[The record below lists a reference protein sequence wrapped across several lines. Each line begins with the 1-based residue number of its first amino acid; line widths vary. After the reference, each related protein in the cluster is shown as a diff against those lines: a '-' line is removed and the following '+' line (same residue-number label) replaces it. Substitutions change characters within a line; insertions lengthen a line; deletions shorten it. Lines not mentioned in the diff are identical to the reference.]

1 MRCRNELRFLLS
13 ELNLAP
19 VSPAFVRNQLVKL
32 DIVDRL
38 HPLIPPALAQLLF
51 AILCSVAAILVRWL
65 IDMVAPGAG
74 PFGMIMPFVL
84 VATLFGRWQSGLA
97 THLFLVCHS
106 WYYILPIVGSFAFEN
121 PADGPRI
128 AVNFLAGVAI
138 VGLGELFRRSV
149 RTAVEDR
156 EMLIR
161 EIDHR
166 VANNFS
172 SILSMLRLQRSRVDN
187 AAVRDALDTASGRV
201 ESYARAHQSLYR
213 DGASN
218 QRVDMPN
225 YLGDLCAA
233 LESVLSEVSGA
244 AIRCWIDDIALP
256 RDQAV
261 TLGLI
266 VNEVATNSAK
276 HAFGGSREGLISVK
290 LDHCDSQIVLSVSDN
305 GTGMTQTERPGGL
318 GMSLI
323 TALAKQAGAEVEC
336 ESGAEGT
343 SSRFVMEG

>member
-1 MRCRNELRFLLS
+1 M
-13 ELNLAP
+13 
-19 VSPAFVRNQLVKL
+19 
-32 DIVDRL
+32 VDRL
-38 HPLIPPALAQLLF
+38 HPLIPPLLAQLLF
-51 AILCSVAAILVRWL
+51 AIMCGISAIALRSL

-97 THLFLVCHS
+97 AHVLLVGHA
-106 WYYILPIVGSFAFEN
+106 WYYVLPAAGSFAFDD
-121 PADGPRI
+121 PSSGPRI
-128 AVNFLAGVAI
+128 VVNFLAGLAI
-138 VGLGELFRRSV
+138 VGLGEMFRRSV
-149 RTAVEDR
+149 RAAVEDR

-166 VANNFS
+166 VANNFG
-172 SILSMLRLQRSRVDN
+172 SILAMLRLQHSRVDN
-187 AAVRDALDTASGRV
+187 PAVRDALDTASGRV

-213 DGASN
+213 DGASD
-218 QRVDMPN
+218 QRVDMPS

-244 AIRCWIDDIALP
+244 NIRCWIDDIALP

-276 HAFGGSREGLISVK
+276 HAFGDSKCGLISVK
-290 LDHCDSQIVLSVSDN
+290 LDREPGRIVLSVVDN
-305 GTGMTQTERPGGL
+305 GAGMKQTDRSGGL

-323 TALAKQAGAEVEC
+323 NALAKQAGAEVERK
-336 ESGAEGT
+336 SSSNGT
-343 SSRFVMEG
+343 CFSFVMVE

>member
-1 MRCRNELRFLLS
+1 
-13 ELNLAP
+13 LATAG
-19 VSPAFVRNQLVKL
+19 STTVRRQLVRL

-38 HPLIPPALAQLLF
+38 HPLIPPLLAQLLF
-51 AILCSVAAILVRWL
+51 AVLCSISAILLRSL

-84 VATLFGRWQSGLA
+84 VATLFGRWQSGLTA
-97 THLFLVCHS
+97 HALLVGHA
-106 WYYILPIVGSFAFEN
+106 WYYVLPVVGSFAFD
-121 PADGPRI
+121 ASGSGPRI
-128 AVNFLAGVAI
+128 AVNFLAGLAI

-149 RTAVEDR
+149 RAAVEDR

-172 SILSMLRLQRSRVDN
+172 SILSMLRLQRSRVDDV
-187 AAVRDALDTASGRV
+187 AVRNALDTASGRV

-213 DGASN
+213 DGSSDE
-218 QRVDMPN
+218 RVDMPS

-244 AIRCWIDDIALP
+244 AIRCWIDDVALP

-276 HAFGGSREGLISVK
+276 HAFGKSREGLISVK
-290 LDHCDSQIVLSVSDN
+290 LDHRDSQIVLSVSDN
-305 GTGMTQTERPGGL
+305 GSGMAQTERPGGL

-323 TALAKQAGAEVEC
+323 TALAKQAGAEVER
-336 ESGAEGT
+336 ESGPEGT
-343 SSRFVMEG
+343 SFRFVMEG

>member
-1 MRCRNELRFLLS
+1 MRFLLS
-13 ELNLAP
+13 EPNLAP
-19 VSPAFVRNQLVKL
+19 FSPASVRNQLVKL

-38 HPLIPPALAQLLF
+38 HPLVPALLTQLLF
-51 AILCSVAAILVRWL
+51 AVLCSISAVVARTL
-65 IDMVAPGAG
+65 IDMIALGAG
-74 PFGMIMPFVL
+74 PFGLIMPFVL

-97 THLFLVCHS
+97 THLFLVGYS
-106 WYYILPIVGSFAFEN
+106 WYYILPVTGSFAFEN

-128 AVNFLAGVAI
+128 AVNVVAGLAI

-149 RTAVEDR
+149 RAAVEDR

-166 VANNFS
+166 VANNFA
-172 SILSMLRLQRSRVDN
+172 SILSMLRLQRSRVDD

-213 DGASN
+213 DGASDE
-218 QRVDMPN
+218 RVDMPS

-244 AIRCWIDDIALP
+244 AIRCWIDDVALP

-276 HAFGGSREGLISVK
+276 HAFGRSREGLISVK
-290 LDHCDSQIVLSVSDN
+290 LDHRDSQIVLSVSDN
-305 GTGMTQTERPGGL
+305 GSGMTQTERPGGL

-323 TALAKQAGAEVEC
+323 TALAKQAGAEVER
-336 ESGAEGT
+336 ESGPDGT
-343 SSRFVMEG
+343 SFRFVMEG

>member
-1 MRCRNELRFLLS
+1 MDLPLT
-13 ELNLAP
+13 LA
-19 VSPAFVRNQLVKL
+19 SSASVRNQLVQL

-38 HPLIPPALAQLLF
+38 GRLVPPLVAQLLF
-51 AILCSVAAILVRWL
+51 ATLCSVSALVARSV
-65 IDMVAPGAG
+65 IDMVTPGAG

-97 THLFLVCHS
+97 THVFLVGYA
-106 WYYILPIVGSFAFEN
+106 WYYILPVVGSFAFAN
-121 PADGPRI
+121 PAEGPRI
-128 AVNFLAGVAI
+128 AVNVLAGLAI
-138 VGLGELFRRSV
+138 VALGELFRRSV
-149 RTAVEDR
+149 RAAVEDR

-166 VANNFS
+166 VANNFA
-172 SILSMLRLQRSRVDN
+172 SILSMLRLQRSRIDN
-187 AAVRDALDTASGRV
+187 PAVRDALDTASGRV

-213 DGASN
+213 DGTSDE
-218 QRVDMPN
+218 RVDMPS

-233 LESVLSEVSGA
+233 LESVLAEVSGA
-244 AIRCWIDDIALP
+244 DIRCWADDIALP

-276 HAFGGSREGLISVK
+276 HAFGESREGLIRVK
-290 LDHCDSQIVLSVSDN
+290 LDHRDSQIVLSVSDN
-305 GTGMTQTERPGGL
+305 GSGMTQTERPGGL

-323 TALAKQAGAEVEC
+323 TALAKQAGAEVER
-336 ESGAEGT
+336 ESSAAGT
-343 SSRFVMEG
+343 SFRFVMDY

>member
-1 MRCRNELRFLLS
+1 MVPSR
-13 ELNLAP
+13 
-19 VSPAFVRNQLVKL
+19 PAAVRQLVRL

-38 HPLIPPALAQLLF
+38 HPLFPSLLAQLLF
-51 AILCSVAAILVRWL
+51 AIVCSAGAIMLRAL
-65 IDMVAPGAG
+65 IDMVTPGAG

-84 VATLFGRWQSGLA
+84 VATLFGRWQAGL
-97 THLFLVCHS
+97 TTQVVLVGHA
-106 WYYILPIVGSFAFEN
+106 WYFVLPVVGSFAFDD

-128 AVNFLAGVAI
+128 AVNVFSGLAI

-149 RTAVEDR
+149 RGAVEDR

-166 VANNFS
+166 VANNFG
-172 SILSMLRLQRSRVDN
+172 SILAMLRLQRSRVDD

-213 DGASN
+213 DASSDE
-218 QRVDMPN
+218 RVDMPS
-225 YLGDLCAA
+225 YLGNLCAA

-244 AIRCWIDDIALP
+244 DIRCWVDDIALP

-276 HAFGGSREGLISVK
+276 HAFTQAKGGLISVK
-290 LDHCDSQIVLSVSDN
+290 LDDRDGRIVLCVADN
-305 GTGMTQTERPGGL
+305 GAGMKQVERPGGL

-323 TALAKQAGAEVEC
+323 NALAKQAGAEVER
-336 ESGAEGT
+336 ESSAAGT
-343 SSRFVMEG
+343 SFRFVMEG

>member
-1 MRCRNELRFLLS
+1 M
-13 ELNLAP
+13 AP
-19 VSPAFVRNQLVKL
+19 ANPPSVRRQLVRL

-38 HPLIPPALAQLLF
+38 HPLIPPLLAQLFF
-51 AILCSVAAILVRWL
+51 AILCSISAIALRSL
-65 IDMVAPGAG
+65 IDMVTPGAG

-97 THLFLVCHS
+97 AHALLVGHA
-106 WYYILPIVGSFAFEN
+106 WYYVLPIVDSFAF
-121 PADGPRI
+121 ADSGSGPRI
-128 AVNFLAGVAI
+128 AVNFLAGLAI
-138 VGLGELFRRSV
+138 VGLGELFRRNV
-149 RTAVEDR
+149 RSAVEDR

-166 VANNFS
+166 VANNFG
-172 SILSMLRLQRSRVDN
+172 SILAMLRLQRSRVDD

-213 DGASN
+213 DGASDE
-218 QRVDMPN
+218 RVDMPS
-225 YLGDLCAA
+225 YLGDLCGA

-244 AIRCWIDDIALP
+244 NIRCWADDIALP

-276 HAFGGSREGLISVK
+276 HAFGQSKGGLISVK
-290 LDHCDSQIVLSVSDN
+290 LDNKNDQIVLSVSDN
-305 GTGMTQTERPGGL
+305 GAGMQRSERPGGL

-323 TALAKQAGAEVEC
+323 NALAKQAGAEVER
-336 ESGAEGT
+336 ESSADGT
-343 SSRFVMEG
+343 CFRFVVGG